1 MKIVKVKDYEEMS
14 QLAAE
19 KVIEV
24 MKRHQHPVLGLAT
37 GSTPERTYQ
46 ILVEKYENNEVS
58 FKHTTTFNLDEYV
71 GLAPTNKF
79 SYHYYMNHF
88 LFDHVD
94 IEKENVFIPNG
105 LAENLEKECEAFEQA
120 IKERGPIH
128 LQLLGVGPN
137 GHIGFNEPGTP
148 FDSRTHVA
156 TLEEETR
163 QANSRFFKSIDE
175 VPKFALTMGI
185 GTIMEAEEIILLVSG
200 EHKKEILQ
208 QIIESDV
215 TETIPATVL
224 KTHPNATLITDLDI

>member
-1 MKIVKVKDYEEMS
+1 MS
-14 QLAAE
+14 ILSILLGSVMVANIALAFTIIFLERKNASSTWAWL
-19 KVIEV
+19 
-24 MKRHQHPVLGLAT
+24 MVL
-37 GSTPERTYQ
+37 
-46 ILVEKYENNEVS
+46 
-58 FKHTTTFNLDEYV
+58 F
-71 GLAPTNKF
+71 
-79 SYHYYMNHF
+79 
-88 LFDHVD
+88 
-94 IEKENVFIPNG
+94 FIPNG

-163 QANSRFFKSIDE
+163 QANSRFFNSIDE